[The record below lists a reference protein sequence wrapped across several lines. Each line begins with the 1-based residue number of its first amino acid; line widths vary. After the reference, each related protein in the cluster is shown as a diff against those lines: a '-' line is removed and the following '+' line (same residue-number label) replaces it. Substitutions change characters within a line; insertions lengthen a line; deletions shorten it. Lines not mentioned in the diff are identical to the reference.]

1 MVATLFE
8 EHTVGISQLKYATY
22 SNMSVTPDSGNML
35 YMVRFKFAAQYGGNP
50 VLVFVL

>member
-8 EHTVGISQLKYATY
+8 EHTVGMPQLKYATY
-22 SNMSVTPDSGNML
+22 KEMSVTLDSGNML
-35 YMVRFKFAAQYGGNP
+35 CMVRFKFAAQYGGNP